1 MDSLGAIV
9 VCTYLRSRELFTTKF
24 LLFLYQG
31 NIANYLSL
39 AEVDSIYLLIPVNFI
54 FIRFDGNGRHG
65 KSSISNHKVCSQ
77 FVYTKH

>member
-9 VCTYLRSRELFTTKF
+9 VCTYLRSRVLFTTKF
-24 LLFLYQG
+24 RLFLYQG

-39 AEVDSIYLLIPVNFI
+39 AEVDSIYLPIPVNFI
-54 FIRFDGNGRHG
+54 FIGFDGNGRHG